1 MTAATDGCSRDSG
14 KMRMS
19 EFYLT
24 DEEKLVFSLR
34 SLWKKSGYSFIRV
47 SSAEEYDFYVRNK
60 EFLPGRGVITFTDA
74 DGTLM
79 ALKSDVTLS
88 LVKKLKDDERGVQR
102 LMYNEKIYRIP
113 RFSSSFREIEQTGLE
128 CLGDLTE
135 KEIAEAVLLGEKSLS
150 LIGGRTFLA
159 VSHMGIINH
168 ILEGVGAEDRETLI
182 SLVEK
187 RKTED
192 ILRLSKTVESLEKP
206 CSLFLGLLD
215 PGKTNEETIAFLSS
229 NGFPSGAVSELEAVV
244 REVGN
249 VVFDFSSL
257 GAFGYYNGIIFK
269 GYAEG
274 LSRPVLQGGEYSLL
288 LRRMNRRMKR
298 GVGFAVYMDEMEEKE
313 R

>member
-1 MTAATDGCSRDSG
+1 
-14 KMRMS
+14 MS
-19 EFYLT
+19 EYYLT
-24 DEEKLVFSLR
+24 DEEKLVLSLR
-34 SLWKKSGYSFIRV
+34 SLWKERGYSFLRV
-47 SSAEEYDFYVRNK
+47 SSAEEYDFYARNK

-88 LVKKLKDDERGVQR
+88 LVKKLRDDDSSVRRV
-102 LMYNEKIYRIP
+102 MYNEKIYRIP
-113 RFSSSFREIEQTGLE
+113 QFSSSFREIEQTGLE
-128 CLGDLTE
+128 CLGDLTQ
-135 KEIAEAVLLGEKSLS
+135 KEIAEVVLLAEKSLS

-168 ILEGVGAEDRETLI
+168 ILDGVDAENREKLI
-182 SLVEK
+182 SLVER

-192 ILRLSKTVESLEKP
+192 ILRLPEKNESLKRP
-206 CSLFLGLLD
+206 CNLFLELLD
-215 PGKTNEETIAFLSS
+215 ATRTSEETVAFLSS
-229 NGFPSGAVSELEAVV
+229 NGFPSDAVSELKAVV
-244 REVGN
+244 RDVGN

-288 LRRMNRRMKR
+288 LRKMNRKMKR